1 MVKELTSQELLT
13 QQQGFRLK
21 EMIQLPGW
29 EEILK
34 PFLEQQISHSW
45 VDPRKVKS
53 DEDLLY
59 EYKLAFAR
67 AKGAQE
73 ILDFIDKSIEEAEAL
88 TKKEKEGVVDKLRES
103 VS

>member
-1 MVKELTSQELLT
+1 
-13 QQQGFRLK
+13 
-21 EMIQLPGW
+21 
-29 EEILK
+29 
-34 PFLEQQISHSW
+34 

-67 AKGAQE
+67 ARAAQE

-88 TKKEKEGVVDKLRES
+88 TKKEKEGTVDKLRDS